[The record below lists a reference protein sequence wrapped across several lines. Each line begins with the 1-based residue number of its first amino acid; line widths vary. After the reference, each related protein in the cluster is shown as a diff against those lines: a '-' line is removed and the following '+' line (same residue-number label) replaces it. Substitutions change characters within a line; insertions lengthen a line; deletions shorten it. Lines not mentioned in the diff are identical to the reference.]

1 MAKIKVHELA
11 KEVDRQSKEVIAF
24 LQNKGIEVKAAQS
37 SVEDSAAEM
46 VRQEMKKK
54 ATPKGAEAVSEPA
67 PAVKEKGIAGPK
79 AGEGS
84 KPAPRTEQVKGDQ
97 AKPEPVRKKKNII
110 FVSNP
115 HNSKLPQ
122 RSGTSGNGNSHN
134 NNNNNSGGG
143 NRRGGHNRNNNT
155 NNNSNMNRPLIRPL
169 TPPSPA
175 QIGRA
180 SCRERV

>member
-84 KPAPRTEQVKGDQ
+84 KPALSGAQ
-97 AKPEPVRKKKNII
+97 ADRK
-110 FVSNP
+110 STRL
-115 HNSKLPQ
+115 NS
-122 RSGTSGNGNSHN
+122 SH
-134 NNNNNSGGG
+134 
-143 NRRGGHNRNNNT
+143 GHTTR
-155 NNNSNMNRPLIRPL
+155 M
-169 TPPSPA
+169 PSSA
-175 QIGRA
+175 
-180 SCRERV
+180 

>member
-67 PAVKEKGIAGPK
+67 PAEKEKHYLCQQ
-79 AGEGS
+79 S
-84 KPAPRTEQVKGDQ
+84 T
-97 AKPEPVRKKKNII
+97 
-110 FVSNP
+110 
-115 HNSKLPQ
+115 
-122 RSGTSGNGNSHN
+122 
-134 NNNNNSGGG
+134 
-143 NRRGGHNRNNNT
+143 
-155 NNNSNMNRPLIRPL
+155 
-169 TPPSPA
+169 
-175 QIGRA
+175 
-180 SCRERV
+180 